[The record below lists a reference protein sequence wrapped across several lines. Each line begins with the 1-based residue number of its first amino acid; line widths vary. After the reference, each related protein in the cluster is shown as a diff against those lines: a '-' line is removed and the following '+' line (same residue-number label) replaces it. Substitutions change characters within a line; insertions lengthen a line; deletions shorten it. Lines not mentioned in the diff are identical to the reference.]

1 MVGTGF
7 AANLHA
13 EAYEKIPGFDV
24 KIVAV
29 ATKDRSQAEKFCKK
43 YHIPLD
49 QIYEDTEKMIDTV
62 DADII
67 DLVVPTYLHVPY
79 AIRAAKAGKNVICE
93 KPLTGYFGDPTIPI
107 EERKDVGFTDK
118 KTMLIECLKECE
130 QIDKVFKETGKI
142 FGYAEN
148 WVYAPPIT
156 KAKRLL
162 KAANSKILEIRA
174 GESHSG
180 SHSPFAT
187 EWKYTGGGALIRMG
201 AHPYGAAIHLKLW
214 EGMVRDGKPIYPK
227 SVIATTVKHRDMLDK
242 LPRDQDYVQSRPVD
256 VEDWSSAIVTFEDGT
271 NAVVF
276 ASDVT
281 LGGIENWVNI
291 YASNTRIETKISNN
305 NTVMAYAPTPK
316 QFENEYTIEKSE
328 TKAGWTQAQPDE
340 DWMTGYPS
348 EMIDFVRAVHEK
360 KQPDSN
366 LDLAIW
372 CMKVMYAAYLSAE
385 SGQRVDI
392 PKGFSL

>member
-1 MVGTGF
+1 
-7 AANLHA
+7 
-13 EAYEKIPGFDV
+13 
-24 KIVAV
+24 
-29 ATKDRSQAEKFCKK
+29 
-43 YHIPLD
+43 
-49 QIYEDTEKMIDTV
+49 
-62 DADII
+62 
-67 DLVVPTYLHVPY
+67 
-79 AIRAAKAGKNVICE
+79 
-93 KPLTGYFGDPTIPI
+93 
-107 EERKDVGFTDK
+107 
-118 KTMLIECLKECE
+118 
-130 QIDKVFKETGKI
+130 
-142 FGYAEN
+142 
-148 WVYAPPIT
+148 
-156 KAKRLL
+156 
-162 KAANSKILEIRA
+162 
-174 GESHSG
+174 
-180 SHSPFAT
+180 
-187 EWKYTGGGALIRMG
+187 MG